1 MRVALIFWM
10 MAMAAFSKPLNYAPA
25 PPDNPLKGFV
35 PYASEWKKNRF
46 PHSMEFSYLSL
57 KEVMMGWDEYD
68 WAELEKLLEKGK
80 ANGQQSIFR
89 IYLEYPGKPVSIPEF
104 LVKEG
109 VKITKWKDDEGQMCF
124 SPNYEDAKLR
134 KAIREFIAAL
144 GKKYDGDPRI
154 GFITMGM
161 LGKWG
166 EWHSYPRNDLWA
178 SHEVQKEVM
187 TAFEEAFKTTHVL
200 MRYPA
205 GEGNSQYA
213 DNRETR
219 VGYHDD
225 SFAWATLDTGRK
237 EESWFLMPTMKRA
250 GMLEKWKTLPI
261 GGEVRPE
268 LWKTTFMDEKH
279 PKAQDFMQCVKE
291 THVSWLM
298 DSGLF
303 KNDIPLDEKRKA
315 RAIHAAQRMGYE
327 FFLKDASLDGKE
339 LTLKVENRGMAP
351 FYQDWPIQL
360 GYSAPN
366 ARTRPIELAEKLSQI
381 LPGETA
387 IWKVML
393 PIEATQIQLRIPNPM
408 EGGKALRFAN
418 KESEGDWVKVT
429 F

>member
-144 GKKYDGDPRI
+144 GKRYDGDPRI